1 VKERRPASWRV
12 MAAMLGFL
20 CAASAQAGSAQAGS
34 TPARPAP
41 VAESP
46 SQPAREFSFS
56 LAAVQSA
63 LQQMGAYRGAR
74 LPSLDG
80 FVEAAQGGA
89 APDLQHPYYE
99 FKLDLKPLGPTQTL
113 VGVQASVTAWYADPQ
128 GSNSGYQKF
137 KSNGR
142 LESDLLDRLSS
153 FLATNKSTSG
163 VEVEREI
170 EAVRKQQSEAER
182 RGAELEKQL
191 QAAKTSGNT
200 DSTKIYVEAA
210 KAHVPVCSAPESR
223 APVLLRAEPE
233 DEFEVLQHRGA
244 WLQVRLEAGRSGW
257 VQESLVK
264 SSAAAGGRGPAAE
277 VPPSATPGFT
287 VIRETISSFSGE
299 WPRLKDKQAL
309 YVWARPDG
317 SALTLAA
324 GEKLRFVEH
333 IFMERYRQAE
343 HDSRNSVKGIV
354 VIFLDERGGVAAAS
368 LDDIRFWAEG
378 SLTSSAF
385 IKRCSLDPLGA
396 FSGLPVAARREDP

>member
-1 VKERRPASWRV
+1 

-80 FVEAAQGGA
+80 FVEAAQGA

-99 FKLDLKPLGPTQTL
+99 FKLDLKPLGLTLTL

-264 SSAAAGGRGPAAE
+264 SNAAAGGRGPAAE

-287 VIRETISSFSGE
+287 VIRETVSSFSGE

>member
-1 VKERRPASWRV
+1 VKQRRPASWCA

-20 CAASAQAGSAQAGS
+20 CAASAQAGSAQTGS

-46 SQPAREFSFS
+46 SPSAREFSFS

-80 FVEAAQGGA
+80 FVEAAQGA

-99 FKLDLKPLGPTQTL
+99 FKLDLKPLGLTLTL

-163 VEVEREI
+163 VEVKREI

-191 QAAKTSGNT
+191 QTAKTSGNT

-264 SSAAAGGRGPAAE
+264 SNAAAG
-277 VPPSATPGFT
+277 GFT
-287 VIRETISSFSGE
+287 VIRETVSSFSGE